1 MWIEEANQML
11 NRIIIQLGVKTKEKK
26 NNILLNGNLPQDV
39 SSTNLSAPTSS
50 KDTRSVSAP
59 STEKFQTDTAW
70 QYWTAIVVGVFDSQ
84 VFPWELRLVHLQ
96 SLLQLDASLLLE
108 GVALPVL
115 VFAWV
120 VSFSQHH
127 RIKLNPCCCCF
138 GVKVVIEKKYN
149 CVKL

>member
-59 STEKFQTDTAW
+59 STEKFQTDTA
-70 QYWTAIVVGVFDSQ
+70 
-84 VFPWELRLVHLQ
+84 
-96 SLLQLDASLLLE
+96 
-108 GVALPVL
+108 
-115 VFAWV
+115 
-120 VSFSQHH
+120 
-127 RIKLNPCCCCF
+127 
-138 GVKVVIEKKYN
+138 
-149 CVKL
+149 

>member
-11 NRIIIQLGVKTKEKK
+11 NRIIVQLGIKTTTKK
-26 NNILLNGNLPQDV
+26 QNILLNGNLPQAV

-50 KDTRSVSAP
+50 KDIRSVSAA

-127 RIKLNPCCCCF
+127 RIKLNPCFCCF
-138 GVKVVIEKKYN
+138 VVKVVIEKKYN